1 MSTNVSSKA
10 HSLLVGDT
18 VKNDKEAAMI
28 ELIVIM
34 ACVMMSLLVYRVAFP
49 KKRMFREIDFNYRP
63 SIGRK

>member
-1 MSTNVSSKA
+1 
-10 HSLLVGDT
+10 
-18 VKNDKEAAMI
+18 MI

-34 ACVMMSLLVYRVAFP
+34 ACVMMSLLVYRVVFP